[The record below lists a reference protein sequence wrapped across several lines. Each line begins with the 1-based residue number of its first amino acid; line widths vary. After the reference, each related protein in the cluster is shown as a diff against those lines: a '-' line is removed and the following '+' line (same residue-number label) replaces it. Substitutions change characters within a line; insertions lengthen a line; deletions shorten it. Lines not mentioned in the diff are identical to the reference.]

1 MAALVD
7 FRAGLFRCLTGWA
20 DATFELYNQ
29 APSHPRPMSTPTRL
43 RRHGHSTF
51 RHEPSAMRADDA
63 KRHLAVVV
71 GDLLGAPLA
80 LVAVPTGDVD
90 A

>member
-43 RRHGHSTF
+43 RRHGH
-51 RHEPSAMRADDA
+51 
-63 KRHLAVVV
+63 
-71 GDLLGAPLA
+71 
-80 LVAVPTGDVD
+80 
-90 A
+90 